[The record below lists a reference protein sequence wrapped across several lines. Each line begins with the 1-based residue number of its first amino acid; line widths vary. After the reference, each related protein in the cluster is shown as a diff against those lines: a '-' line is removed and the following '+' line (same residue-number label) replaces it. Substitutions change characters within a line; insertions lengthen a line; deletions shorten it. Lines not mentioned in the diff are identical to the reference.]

1 MAKHNEISSL
11 AKQFPR
17 KIKIVKGKV
26 IHPPL
31 DGFIPVREDS
41 IKEKLDLKEDKK

>member
-1 MAKHNEISSL
+1 MAKHSEITSL
-11 AKQFPR
+11 CKQFPR

-31 DGFIPVREDS
+31 DGFVPVKEDS
-41 IKEKLDLKEDKK
+41 IKEKLNSKEDKK

>member
-1 MAKHNEISSL
+1 MAKHNELESL
-11 AKQFPR
+11 CKQFPR

-26 IHPPL
+26 VHPEL

-41 IKEKLDLKEDKK
+41 IKERLDRKEDKK